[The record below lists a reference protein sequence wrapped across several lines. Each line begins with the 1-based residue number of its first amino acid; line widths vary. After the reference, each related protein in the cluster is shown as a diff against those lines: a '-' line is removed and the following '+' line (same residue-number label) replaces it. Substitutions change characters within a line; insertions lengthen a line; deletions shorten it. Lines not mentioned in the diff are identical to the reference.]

1 MKLKKSSKSKQLPV
15 PRPTDTELAI
25 LEVLNDLESATVRQI
40 LKRYNELHNASAG
53 YTTILKMIQIM
64 TDKGLVKKDASV
76 RPQVYKPCHSWS
88 KTQQI
93 LLDDLM
99 KKAFSGSAKK
109 LVMQA
114 LANHEATDKELS
126 EIEKLLDKL
135 EEEK

>member
-1 MKLKKSSKSKQLPV
+1 MKLKKSSRTKNAQT

-25 LEVLNDLESATVRQI
+25 LEVLNGFGKATVRQI
-40 LKRYNELHNASAG
+40 LNRYNEVQPTAAG

-64 TDKGLVKKDASV
+64 TEKGLVKKDASQ
-76 RPQVYKPCHSWS
+76 RPQVYKPRHPWN

-99 KKAFSGSAKK
+99 NKAFSGSAKQ
-109 LVMQA
+109 LVLQA
-114 LANHEATDKELS
+114 LANQEASDEELI

-135 EEEK
+135 EEGK